1 MDSPRILLLVY
12 PFATKITKSDY
23 IQRDSFS
30 EQLFNTTHEALY
42 SGPETETCKSLAT
55 CSH

>member
-1 MDSPRILLLVY
+1 MYTYLIVGVR
-12 PFATKITKSDY
+12 FATKITKSDH
-23 IQRDSFS
+23 IQTDGFS

-55 CSH
+55 CNH